1 MHRRDKYAPMDV
13 DSDFNGWTEQRS
25 TIPVDKE
32 VSMSEA
38 ATTANTLL
46 SKELKPKPK
55 ATEPAKPASKSARPS
70 KARQELANLLEE
82 PTVLDGKGRGASP
95 NDSNSRFFKS
105 TSNSNTPSNN
115 TNSYQSNH
123 LLLPYIIMGY
133 LRLAFTLF
141 TMALS
146 VYFIVQFILT
156 VKHDLDMKAVEYSSE
171 IIQQV
176 HDCSKLYLAN
186 RCSPPESRLPA
197 MQQMCSEWE
206 LCMTRDPHEVGRLKV
221 GAEAV
226 AEVLNR
232 LFEPLSIK
240 TMVFGSILFFG
251 TLYLYF
257 TAPTFDNLKTLPPHL
272 SHLQPGSHHTPAHQG
287 FTSYPQHNHNASPY
301 QGGHAI
307 NGSIMSNP
315 AVGMPQFGVA
325 AGAAQMHHH
334 YYGVGASQASS
345 VVDRGLRMAERGGY
359 RRTAARADEVDED
372 DDE

>member
-13 DSDFNGWTEQRS
+13 DSDFSGWAEQKS
-25 TIPVDKE
+25 TATVDNE
-32 VSMSEA
+32 VSMTEA
-38 ATTANTLL
+38 ATTSSNNQT
-46 SKELKPKPK
+46 SKDLKPKPK
-55 ATEPAKPASKSARPS
+55 VTEPAKPTPKSVRSS
-70 KARQELANLLEE
+70 KAKEELANFLEE
-82 PTVLDGKGRGASP
+82 SNALEGKGQMY
-95 NDSNSRFFKS
+95 SNGSNGRFFKPS
-105 TSNSNTPSNN
+105 SDANTQSNN
-115 TNSYQSNH
+115 SNSYQSNH

-186 RCSPPESRLPA
+186 KCSPPESRLPA

-240 TMVFGSILFFG
+240 TM
-251 TLYLYF
+251 
-257 TAPTFDNLKTLPPHL
+257 
-272 SHLQPGSHHTPAHQG
+272 
-287 FTSYPQHNHNASPY
+287 AS
-301 QGGHAI
+301 
-307 NGSIMSNP
+307 
-315 AVGMPQFGVA
+315 AV
-325 AGAAQMHHH
+325 
-334 YYGVGASQASS
+334 

-359 RRTAARADEVDED
+359 RRGVGRTDDGDED
-372 DDE
+372 DE